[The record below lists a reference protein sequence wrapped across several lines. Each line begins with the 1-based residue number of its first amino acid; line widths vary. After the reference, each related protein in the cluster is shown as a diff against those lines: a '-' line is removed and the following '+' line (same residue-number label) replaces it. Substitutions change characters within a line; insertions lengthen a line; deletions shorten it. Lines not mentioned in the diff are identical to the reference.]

1 MTLPSTIQGSSL
13 STRSLLLGIW
23 GHLSR
28 RRRLQFCLLLV
39 VMLAS
44 GVAEMLS
51 LGAVLPFM
59 AVLSDPQLLWQD
71 QIVQEVSIKIGITS
85 ANELL
90 LPVTLLFSFVVGFA
104 SFVRL
109 TNLWLNG
116 RLAAAVGSD
125 LSLEAYRLTLYQPYE
140 VHLRRNSAS
149 VITGTTTQIGLTTA
163 SLSHLLQLIT
173 STVVASGLL
182 IGLLVIDAPIAITAA
197 ALIGAAYGVLAM
209 TARLQ
214 LLSNGRKIAEA
225 SSQQL
230 KVLQEGLGA
239 IRDVLLDGRQ
249 PAYLKMY
256 RQADVPLRRLSARN
270 GFLASFPRFALEAIV
285 MIGIAFLGGFLVLE
299 RGSGA
304 AVIPLLGAL
313 ALGAQRLL
321 PALQQVYS
329 SWCALTSFNAAME
342 SVLAMLNQPMPRQ
355 VKTTHLLGLHE
366 SICLDSIQFSYGQN
380 QPKVLKGVNLEIRR
394 GERIGF
400 IGSTGSGKSTM
411 VDVLMGL
418 LSPTLGRLLVDEVDV
433 NDPDYPERLA
443 AWRAS
448 IAHVPQSIYLADSS
462 IAENIAFGVPIQFID
477 LELVKQS
484 AAQAQIASFI
494 ATCPE
499 GYNTFVGERGVRLSG
514 GQRQRIGIARALYK
528 QSNVIVLDEATS
540 ALDASTEMSV
550 MESLEGLSRK
560 LTVLMIAHRLSTLR
574 LCDRVVRLENGLIT
588 AQGPPSEILTDF

>member
-462 IAENIAFGVPIQFID
+462 IAENIAFGVPIQLID

>member
-1 MTLPSTIQGSSL
+1 MI
-13 STRSLLLGIW
+13 
-23 GHLSR
+23 
-28 RRRLQFCLLLV
+28 
-39 VMLAS
+39 
-44 GVAEMLS
+44 
-51 LGAVLPFM
+51 
-59 AVLSDPQLLWQD
+59 
-71 QIVQEVSIKIGITS
+71 
-85 ANELL
+85 
-90 LPVTLLFSFVVGFA
+90 
-104 SFVRL
+104 
-109 TNLWLNG
+109 
-116 RLAAAVGSD
+116 
-125 LSLEAYRLTLYQPYE
+125 
-140 VHLRRNSAS
+140 
-149 VITGTTTQIGLTTA
+149 
-163 SLSHLLQLIT
+163 
-173 STVVASGLL
+173 GLL
-182 IGLLVIDAPIAITAA
+182 IDAPAAITAA

-400 IGSTGSGKSTM
+400 MGSTGSGKSTM

-462 IAENIAFGVPIQFID
+462 IAENIAFGVPIQLID